1 MGDSL
6 IELEEI
12 QKEKV
17 ILTEGDDDKNFI
29 TKFLEFETIDGVQVI
44 SLGGQTKIRLTLP
57 LFFTRGDFDII
68 RKLAII
74 RDADT
79 NSESKFESTVNHI
92 RNNNLVPPNSI
103 NSFSNEEPNVGV
115 YIITKLGCNYG
126 MLEDIC
132 LETVKDTEAMNCVEI
147 FFECINKLP
156 NRPENPSKSKC
167 QAYRAALPISYPSV
181 GVAALNR
188 IWPFEHNA
196 LDGLRVFLQN
206 FRD

>member
-12 QKEKV
+12 QEEKV

-74 RDADT
+74 RDADN
-79 NSESKFESTVNHI
+79 NSESKFKSTVDHI
-92 RNNNLVPPNSI
+92 RNNNLIPPNSI
-103 NSFSNEEPNVGV
+103 NSFSNEDPNVGI
-115 YIITKLGCNYG
+115 YIIAKPGYNYG
-126 MLEDIC
+126 MLEDLC
-132 LETVKDTEAMNCVEI
+132 LETVKDTEAMKCVEI

-156 NRPENPSKSKC
+156 NGPENPSKSKC

-188 IWPFEHNA
+188 IWSFEHNA
-196 LDGLRVFLQN
+196 LDDLRVFLQN